1 MKLIVGISVTWQ
13 LRGQTWW
20 MYSQGITFG
29 ILPTMSARRENFI
42 IWPKQQDL
50 VITATR
56 CIPSLSLIAVS
67 DLQTGSQTRESA
79 RRW

>member
-42 IWPKQQDL
+42 I
-50 VITATR
+50 
-56 CIPSLSLIAVS
+56 
-67 DLQTGSQTRESA
+67 
-79 RRW
+79 